1 MLEILFLFACPG
13 KIFTVLIQLTWW
25 KTRPSLH
32 FRHINPLFL
41 ISAILTLFQLVWQS
55 VHIPKNQGNLYIS
68 QATHRLRNIYSVS
81 SNDQEIP
88 SILSCS
94 ILLDYPFLSGHFC
107 PFLCDVNPTSLWQQ
121 FLYVKHIFPQL
132 NGVNI

>member
-1 MLEILFLFACPG
+1 MKEDSAVPPFQAHESFIPYL
-13 KIFTVLIQLTWW
+13 
-25 KTRPSLH
+25 RN
-32 FRHINPLFL
+32 INPVSTGMTIRSYTKKSCF
-41 ISAILTLFQLVWQS
+41 ISY
-55 VHIPKNQGNLYIS
+55 QGNLYIS

-107 PFLCDVNPTSLWQQ
+107 PFLCDVNPTSL
-121 FLYVKHIFPQL
+121 
-132 NGVNI
+132 